1 MPRHPARIAEDLRR
15 ESRLGGTADGLDNLC
30 ALLQEA
36 ADALDDQAL
45 PDLLPAATRVTLDVT
60 ITDLPADERDRPAFV
75 TGWLRGALRASGLD
89 AKVRRVTT

>member
-45 PDLLPAATRVTLDVT
+45 PNPGPGATRVVLDIVAPV
-60 ITDLPADERDRPAFV
+60 PADVGYPGAYLAGLV
-75 TGWLRGALRASGLD
+75 RGALYPSGLPITIH
-89 AKVRRVTT
+89 RPRP